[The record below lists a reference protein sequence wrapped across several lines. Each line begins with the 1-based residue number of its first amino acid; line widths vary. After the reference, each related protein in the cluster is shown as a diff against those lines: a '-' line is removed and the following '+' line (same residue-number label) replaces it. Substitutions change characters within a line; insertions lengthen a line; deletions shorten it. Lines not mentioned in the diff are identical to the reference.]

1 MSRGSRQ
8 DKRPTR
14 KLTVSDDE
22 ASLFRELAGPVTTET
37 RAQRRRIER
46 PMPSARP
53 LPRELEAPAMLDEPF
68 HDAPIEPD
76 TGLGDD
82 IWHRQNGIQY
92 GVMRRLRR
100 GHYGCHAEIDL
111 HGMIVDVA
119 RQCLSVFLRD
129 CLDRG
134 HTCIRIVHGKGLSSG
149 NRGPVLKNKVS
160 GWLRQRPEVL
170 AYCSAR
176 QADGGTGALYVLL
189 KRPKPE

>member
-14 KLTVSDDE
+14 PVTVSEDE
-22 ASLFRELAGPVTTET
+22 RSLFRELAGPVTTET

-46 PMPSARP
+46 PLPSARP
-53 LPRELEAPAMLDEPF
+53 LMREADEAAVLEELFDDLP
-68 HDAPIEPD
+68 PD
-76 TGLGDD
+76 PDLGMGDD
-82 IWHRQNGIQY
+82 LWHRQNGIQY

-100 GHYGCHAEIDL
+100 GHYRCQAEIDL

-119 RQCLSVFLRD
+119 RHCLSVFLRD

-134 HTCIRIVHGKGLSSG
+134 YRCIRIVHGKGLRSG

-160 GWLRQRPEVL
+160 GWLSQRSEVL

-176 QADGGTGALYVLL
+176 QVDGGTGALYVLL
-189 KRPKPE
+189 KRQ